1 MRYET
6 KAELQQRLEG
16 REDGNNTGD
25 KHVDSESQPDRTT
38 ADLTT
43 ASGMTKSCQFQNPLR
58 RNDSVDSQN
67 QAIKLIPELTY
78 LTQADL

>member
-6 KAELQQRLEG
+6 KAELQQRLEDRG
-16 REDGNNTGD
+16 DGNNPGD

-43 ASGMTKSCQFQNPLR
+43 ASSMTKSCEFQNALR
-58 RNDSVDSQN
+58 KNDSVDSQN